1 MTHKCNKKYNMH
13 DLPIIGYKH
22 GHCVRYARKITP
34 IYDTLRSGMETIYIY
49 QFQKKNYGRCRTFN
63 ERIPIIFRLLIFCMT
78 YNAV

>member
-49 QFQKKNYGRCRTFN
+49 QFQKKIMEDVGHLMKEY
-63 ERIPIIFRLLIFCMT
+63 RLSFDF
-78 YNAV
+78 